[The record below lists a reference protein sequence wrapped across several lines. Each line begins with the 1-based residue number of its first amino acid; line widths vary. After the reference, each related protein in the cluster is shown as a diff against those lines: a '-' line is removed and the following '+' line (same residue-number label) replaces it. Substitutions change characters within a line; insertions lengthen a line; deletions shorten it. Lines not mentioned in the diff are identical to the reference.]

1 MKKRESKIS
10 LLGSTSSVVLF
21 LFMAAGV
28 VSSCGFFK
36 VKSEEDTAANSSPA
50 VASVDDIYLR
60 QSDLDFVTREATS
73 ASDSTDLANRY
84 VQSWVKKHLMIKEA
98 SQKVSVSKAEL
109 DKKLLDYKYALIV
122 YEYEKAYIEENLN
135 REVSDEEVN
144 AYYEE
149 NIHNFTLKEI
159 IVRANFIKMNKSLPQ
174 NNQANRLLNQSGEA
188 AKLEL
193 RELAI
198 KSAANYFLEDSTW
211 VKFDEIITNT
221 PLAEN
226 QNKVQL
232 LTRGKPLIKVEDDQY
247 NYYFKVLEYKLRD
260 QVPPVEFVRD
270 EISKIIV
277 NKRKV
282 NLAEDLQNEVYSRA
296 KGNNEFKIY
305 E

>member
-10 LLGSTSSVVLF
+10 LLRRINLAFF
-21 LFMAAGV
+21 LFIMIGGASG
-28 VSSCGFFK
+28 CGFFS
-36 VKSEEDTAANSSPA
+36 VKSEEDTASSNSPA

-60 QSDLDFVTREATS
+60 KSDLDFVTKEATT

-135 REVSDEEVN
+135 KEVTDEEVK

-159 IVRANFIKMNKSLPQ
+159 IVRANFIKMDKSLSQ
-174 NNQANRLLNQSGEA
+174 NNQANRLLGQTDES
-188 AKLEL
+188 AKHEL

-198 KSAANYFLEDSTW
+198 KSAANYYLEDSTW
-211 VKFDEIITNT
+211 VKFEEIITNT

-247 NYYFKVLEYKLRD
+247 NYYFKVLEYKLQD

-282 NLAEDLQNEVYSRA
+282 NLAESLQNEVYSRA

>member
-1 MKKRESKIS
+1 MHRTSWAI
-10 LLGSTSSVVLF
+10 LLSIMMGLVT
-21 LFMAAGV
+21 G
-28 VSSCGFFK
+28 CGFFR
-36 VKSEEDTAANSSPA
+36 VKSEEDATSSNSPA

-60 QSDLDFVTREATS
+60 KSDLNFVTREATT

-122 YEYEKAYIEENLN
+122 YEYEKAYIEKNLN
-135 REVSDEEVN
+135 KAVTEEEIK

-159 IVRANFIKMNKSLPQ
+159 IVRANFIKMDKSLSQ
-174 NNQANRLLNQSGEA
+174 NEQADQLLTQTSES
-188 AKLEL
+188 AKQEL

-198 KSAANYFLEDSTW
+198 KSAANYYLEDSTW

-232 LTRGKPLIKVEDDQY
+232 LTRGKSLIKVEDDQY
-247 NYYFKVLEYKLRD
+247 KYYFKVLEYKLQD

-282 NLAEDLQNEVYSRA
+282 NLAERLQNEVYSRA